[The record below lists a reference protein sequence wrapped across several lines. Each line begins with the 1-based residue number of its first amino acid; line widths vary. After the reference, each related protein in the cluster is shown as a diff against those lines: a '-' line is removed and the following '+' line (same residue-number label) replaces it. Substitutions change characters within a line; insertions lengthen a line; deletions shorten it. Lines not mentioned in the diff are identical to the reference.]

1 MEVIA
6 LVGPSG
12 TGKSHRA
19 LLVAHNNQADAIIDD
34 GLLIKNGKIIAGK
47 SAKREHNKVL
57 AVNLAIFVLPGHAEE
72 VRKAQETLR
81 EYRRGKANLERRI
94 VENEQWWK
102 LRH

>member
-47 SAKREHNKVL
+47 SAKREQNKVL
-57 AVNLAIFVLPGHAEE
+57 AVKRAIFVLPGGGP
-72 VRKAQETLR
+72 QG
-81 EYRRGKANLERRI
+81 Y
-94 VENEQWWK
+94 
-102 LRH
+102 